1 MSRIQ
6 DHRLIHL
13 VQEAA
18 GQQVRRPSEAEG
30 GEEGGPEDELR
41 GEIVAM
47 TFVERI
53 LTSFTGGGGP
63 ERLRRGGR
71 ERVRGYSQ
79 QET

>member
-1 MSRIQ
+1 MPLTQ
-6 DHRLIHL
+6 GDRLIHL

-18 GQQVRRPSEAEG
+18 RQQVRRPSEAEG
-30 GEEGGPEDELR
+30 GEEGGQEDELR

-47 TFVERI
+47 TFVEGI
-53 LTSFTGGGGP
+53 LTSFTGGGRP